1 MCRASCFRRTRF
13 SALIEDDERQNSMPN
28 RTTSAREPM
37 IARNTGH
44 MCAPCQIQL
53 MIAGA
58 VSRQPHVVNY
68 YGPPGVDRR
77 NDVAPLWRD
86 IASR

>member
-1 MCRASCFRRTRF
+1 MCRASCFRGTRF

-37 IARNTGH
+37 IAHNTGH
-44 MCAPCQIQL
+44 MRTSCQFQL

-68 YGPPGVDRR
+68 YGPQGVDRR
-77 NDVAPLWRD
+77 NDVARLWRD
-86 IASR
+86 IAGR